1 MRPCAGVRDGHFGYT
16 LSTRLG
22 VKGRL
27 ARVRRGG
34 VGREDAAVPGRG
46 VLADAH
52 VGGEQQLRE
61 ELGQELQAEND
72 GRVGVV
78 GDASAG
84 VLGSVASD
92 CVEYRGGVKF
102 GWGGPAHLLHLHGH
116 SEEDHPLEAL
126 LH

>member
-22 VKGRL
+22 VEGRL
-27 ARVRRGG
+27 VRVRRGG
-34 VGREDAAVPGRG
+34 VGREDPAVPGRG

-61 ELGQELQAEND
+61 ELGQELQSEND

-84 VLGSVASD
+84 VLGLVAGD
-92 CVEYRGGVKF
+92 CVDVS
-102 GWGGPAHLLHLHGH
+102 WGREIWVGRSSSP
-116 SEEDHPLEAL
+116 SPSSWAL
-126 LH
+126 RKGSPP